1 MRFRQSLAQHAWGRW
16 VTCLLLTSLISHW
29 PSANGQMVKTST
41 FSDEISKRVQT
52 RLTLANAYLQAGMGA
67 IAFEEVDKALLLAPH
82 SPAAL
87 SFKAILYQ
95 QQQRFDLAE
104 SHFNKATELA
114 PNAPEIAHNFGVFLC
129 QMGQFELSFA
139 KFQTAVSQS
148 MGLSRDRTEWVWG
161 QCLVKNEQL
170 DAANER
176 MTLALTRQP
185 EFILMAEPLVAVKIA
200 LHRFEEAEKITDKLN
215 DSPSVSA
222 QSLWLG
228 MQLAERQNNQ
238 DKKKQ
243 WAKMLGQL
251 FSTSK
256 QWQQHQEGQLHE

>member
-1 MRFRQSLAQHAWGRW
+1 
-16 VTCLLLTSLISHW
+16 
-29 PSANGQMVKTST
+29 MVKTNAY
-41 FSDEISKRVQT
+41 SDHLLKRVQT
-52 RLTLANAYLQAGMGA
+52 RLTLANAYLQVGMTA
-67 IAFEEVDKALLLAPH
+67 IAFEEVDKALLIAPH
-82 SPAAL
+82 DPAAL

-95 QQQRFDLAE
+95 QQLRFDLAE
-104 SHFNKATELA
+104 SHFKRATELA
-114 PNAPEIAHNFGVFLC
+114 PDSPELAHHFGVFLC

-139 KFQTAVSQS
+139 QFQTAVLHS
-148 MGLSRDRTEWVWG
+148 MGMLRDRSEWVWG
-161 QCLVKNEQL
+161 QCLLKNEQL
-170 DAANER
+170 EAANEH
-176 MTLALTRQP
+176 MTQALNRQP
-185 EFILMAEPLVAVKIA
+185 EFILMAEPLVEVKMA
-200 LHRFEEAEKITDKLN
+200 LHKFAEAEKITDKLN

-228 MQLAERQNNQ
+228 LQLAERQNNP